1 MRYRKLGNTGLEV
14 SEIGF
19 GGEWLERHE
28 FEKSVEL
35 IRYAQEKGINII
47 DCWMSDP
54 KSRDIIGKALEGNR
68 EKWFVQGHIG
78 STHQNGQYVR
88 TRDMEFVK
96 PAFEDLLQRLGTDY
110 IDLGMIHYVD
120 AQEDWDLCINSPYIE
135 YVKELKAAGTIRHI
149 GLSTHNPRIAKTA
162 IESGIVEMILFSINP
177 AFDMHP
183 ATEVLDEMFENYANE
198 MSGID
203 EERAALYRLCEEKG
217 VGITVMK
224 PYFGGRLF
232 DPARSPF
239 GSVFTPVQC
248 IHYALTRPG
257 VSSVLC
263 GYDTKEQ
270 IDAAVAYETATA
282 DEKDYASVLAS
293 APLHAYSGQCTYC
306 GHCKPCPMDIDIAMV
321 NKFYDLATAQP
332 AVPESGS
339 RAQGF
344 RLHRLPELRSAVPL
358 RRFRRGAHAQDRGAV
373 WVLRGLLERYFKY
386 FEEWENCESSSPFSL
401 TNRNKK

>member
-28 FEKSVEL
+28 LEESVEL

-217 VGITVMK
+217 VGIIVMK

-332 AVPESGS
+332 SVPES
-339 RAQGF
+339 
-344 RLHRLPELRSAVPL
+344 VK
-358 RRFRRGAHAQDRGAV
+358 AHYMA
-373 WVLRGLLERYFKY
+373 LERKASDCIGCQS
-386 FEEWENCESSSPFSL
+386 CESRCPFGVSVAERMRKTAEL
-401 TNRNKK
+401 FGC

>member
-1 MRYRKLGNTGLEV
+1 MRYRKLGTTGLEV

-28 FEKSVEL
+28 FEESVEL

-54 KSRDIIGKALEGNR
+54 KSRDIIGEALAGNR

-120 AQEDWDLCINSPYIE
+120 AQEDWDLRMNSPYIE

-332 AVPESGS
+332 AVPES
-339 RAQGF
+339 
-344 RLHRLPELRSAVPL
+344 VK
-358 RRFRRGAHAQDRGAV
+358 AHYMA
-373 WVLRGLLERYFKY
+373 LERKASDCIGCQS
-386 FEEWENCESSSPFSL
+386 CEARCPFGVSVAERMRKTAEL
-401 TNRNKK
+401 FGC